1 MAELGSF
8 SLPSQPP
15 PGSFAARR
23 AKTLDMAPLKGSI
36 SKPKPLPEQAKKMLE
51 IGDKLKHTQ
60 REEIE
65 TIFSNSEKDLKDEL
79 IIDMDYIIRFVGNR
93 LIIEVFG
100 YETSRGK
107 KTLDKPYIFY
117 RSTGRSRGDGLANI
131 YLPSCLGEDH
141 NNYVVS
147 IHSYADKSGKPQ
159 KFISYRILEALGQ
172 PTIPKQPESTII
184 SLVGTI
190 ENVYDLV
197 NRLPEIEFFKD
208 PDYLNN
214 KITFDLFE
222 EINIK
227 AFPPKT
233 SRTDGQLQ
241 LINKDM
247 NKIQFEYFNMFDI
260 TLNDLLKYGRLLN
273 KEIALMAK
281 WLFDNNDTITLQS
294 FIFDHY
300 YMASELVAS
309 YDYKS
314 MVEEL
319 DKFKEIDNQ
328 NLFRY
333 KFKNANWF
341 VNHCNELFY
350 AKADKFSSIGY
361 DKLTNT
367 KAQTKSKK
375 VANGLQNGGN
385 KKTKRCK
392 RSYKH

>member
-1 MAELGSF
+1 M
-8 SLPSQPP
+8 
-15 PGSFAARR
+15 
-23 AKTLDMAPLKGSI
+23 KHLDV
-36 SKPKPLPEQAKKMLE
+36 KK
-51 IGDKLKHTQ
+51 K
-60 REEIE
+60 
-65 TIFSNSEKDLKDEL
+65 
-79 IIDMDYIIRFVGNR
+79 
-93 LIIEVFG
+93 
-100 YETSRGK
+100 
-107 KTLDKPYIFY
+107 LDKPYIFY
-117 RSTGRSRGDGLANI
+117 RSSGRSRGDGLANI

-147 IHSYADKSGKPQ
+147 IHSYSDKSGKPQ
-159 KFISYRILEALGQ
+159 QFISYRILEALGQ
-172 PTIPKQPESTII
+172 PTIPKQPESSII

-190 ENVYDLV
+190 EHAHGLA

-208 PDYLNN
+208 PNYLNN
-214 KITFDLFE
+214 KITFNLFE

-227 AFPPKT
+227 ASYPLKT
-233 SRTDGQLQ
+233 AQTDGKLQ

-247 NKIQFEYFNMFDI
+247 DKIPFEYFNMFDI
-260 TLNDLLKYGRLLN
+260 TLSDLLKYGRLLN

-333 KFKNANWF
+333 KFKNTNWF
-341 VNHCNELFY
+341 VSHCNDLFN
-350 AKADKFSSIGY
+350 AKANEFSSIGY
-361 DKLTNT
+361 DKLTKT
-367 KAQTKSKK
+367 KVQKLPKK

-385 KKTKRCK
+385 KKTKGCK